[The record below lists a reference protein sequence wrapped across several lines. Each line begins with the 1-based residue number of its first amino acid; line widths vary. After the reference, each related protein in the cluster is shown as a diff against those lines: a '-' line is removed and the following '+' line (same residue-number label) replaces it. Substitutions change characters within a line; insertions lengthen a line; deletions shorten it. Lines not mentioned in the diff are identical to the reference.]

1 MTYKKE
7 KKNKT
12 NESNDALTTS
22 DPQTALHFKRAT
34 AAALK
39 AIGHCAAIEVAFVQ
53 NGNGL
58 EGERVKIQEPPA
70 ALNKADRTLVR
81 GVADATAVRL
91 RYHDPALTGSARLS
105 AQAASAAAAL
115 EQARCEALGARHMAG
130 IGGNIGAYLASQ
142 CQQKGLLAA
151 KSTADAPLP
160 EVLHLLAHEA
170 LSGQPIPPIA
180 QKAVAVWKPLL
191 ETRLAPH
198 WPKLRAALHD
208 QKAFASEVGALLLS
222 IDLIEKEPAKA
233 APDNPTENPAPPQ
246 DEPPPQKE
254 EAPEEK
260 QAPAAQGD
268 EQNDTQDH
276 AQQEA
281 FAAGEAASDDEEEGS
296 APSSASDDPTQ
307 GPVTTYRVFTT
318 SFDETVEAQD
328 LCPPAELQRLR
339 RLLDYQ
345 VRHAQNMII
354 RLAHKLQRRL
364 MAQQVRAW
372 DFDLEEGVLDA
383 GRLARVVANP
393 TLPLSFK
400 MEKETPF
407 RDTIVTIL
415 IDNSGSMRGR
425 PITLAATSADIL
437 ARTLERCGVKT
448 EILGFTTRSWKGGR
462 AREAWLE
469 AGKPPQPGRL
479 NEVRHIIYKKADAPW
494 RRARVN
500 LGLML
505 REGLLKE
512 NIDGEA
518 LLWAHN
524 RLRARPENRRILMV
538 ISDGAPVDDSTL
550 AVNPN
555 NYLDLHLKA
564 AIDWIETRSP
574 IQLAAIGIGHDVTR
588 YYRRAVTISN
598 VEELGGTMTEQLA
611 ALFD

>member
-1 MTYKKE
+1 MTE
-7 KKNKT
+7 P
-12 NESNDALTTS
+12 
-22 DPQTALHFKRAT
+22 DPLTALRFKRAT
-34 AAALK
+34 AAAIK
-39 AIGHCAAIEVAFVQ
+39 AIGHRAEIEVAFVQ
-53 NGNGL
+53 GGDGL
-58 EGERVKIQEPPA
+58 EGERVKIQEPPST
-70 ALNKADRTLVR
+70 LNEADRALVR
-81 GVADATAVRL
+81 GFADAAAVRL
-91 RYHDPALTGSARLS
+91 RYHDPALTVSARLS
-105 AQAASAAAAL
+105 PQAASAADAL

-130 IGGNIGAYLASQ
+130 IGSNIGVVLVDH
-142 CQQKGLLAA
+142 CQQKGFRAV
-151 KSTADAPLP
+151 KSTADAPLAD
-160 EVLHLLAHEA
+160 VLHLLAHEA

-180 QKAVAVWKPLL
+180 QKAVAVWRPLL
-191 ETRLAPH
+191 EGPLAPH

-208 QKAFASEVGALLLS
+208 QNAFANEVGQVLQSL
-222 IDLIEKEPAKA
+222 DLIEKENVKTASNA
-233 APDNPTENPAPPQ
+233 ATENPAPP
-246 DEPPPQKE
+246 ENAPPPDE
-254 EAPEEK
+254 EAPEEQQ
-260 QAPAAQGD
+260 QAAAAQGE
-268 EQNDTQDH
+268 EQG
-276 AQQEA
+276 EA
-281 FAAGEAASDDEEEGS
+281 EADQTALQAEGAGEEEKDEAKESALPSTSSD
-296 APSSASDDPTQ
+296 PSQ

-345 VRHAQNMII
+345 VRHAQNLII
-354 RLAHKLQRRL
+354 RLANKLQRRL

-372 DFDLEEGVLDA
+372 DFDLEEGILDA
-383 GRLARVVANP
+383 ARLARVVANP
-393 TLPLSFK
+393 MVPLSFK

-448 EILGFTTRSWKGGR
+448 EVLGFTTRSWKGGR

-469 AGKPPQPGRL
+469 SIKPPQPGRL
-479 NEVRHIIYKKADAPW
+479 NELRHIIYKKADTPW

-518 LLWAHN
+518 LLWAHG
-524 RLRARPENRRILMV
+524 RLLARPENRRILMV

-550 AVNPN
+550 AVNPA
-555 NYLDLHLKA
+555 NYLDLHLRA
-564 AIDWIETRSP
+564 AIEWIETRSP
-574 IQLAAIGIGHDVTR
+574 IQLVAIGIGHDVTR
-588 YYRRAVTISN
+588 YYRRAVTLTN

>member
-1 MTYKKE
+1 MT
-7 KKNKT
+7 T
-12 NESNDALTTS
+12 P
-22 DPQTALHFKRAT
+22 DPQTTLRFKRAIAT
-34 AAALK
+34 AIK
-39 AIGHCAAIEVAFVQ
+39 AIGHNATIEVAFVQ
-53 NGNGL
+53 GG
-58 EGERVKIQEPPA
+58 EGREGARVKIQEPPV
-70 ALNKADRTLVR
+70 ALQAEDRALVR
-81 GVADATAVRL
+81 GLADAAAVHL
-91 RYHDPALTGSARLS
+91 RYHDPSLALRGGLS
-105 AQAASAAAAL
+105 PQATSAAAAL
-115 EQARCEALGARHMAG
+115 EQARCEALGMRHLAG
-130 IGGNIGAYLASQ
+130 LGRNIGAQLASH
-142 CQQKGLLAA
+142 CQQKGFCSV
-151 KSTADAPLP
+151 KSAADAPLAD
-160 EVLHLLAHEA
+160 VLHLLAHEA
-170 LSGQPIPPIA
+170 LSGQPIPP
-180 QKAVAVWKPLL
+180 VAHKGVELWKPLL
-191 ETRLAPH
+191 ESRLAPH

-208 QKAFASEVGALLLS
+208 QKAFTGEVSALLLS
-222 IDLIEKEPAKA
+222 IDLMDKESAKA
-233 APDNPTENPAPPQ
+233 AQDNPAASPPPPKERPPQ
-246 DEPPPQKE
+246 END
-254 EAPEEK
+254 APEKE
-260 QAPAAQGD
+260 QAALSREQGEEPHED
-268 EQNDTQDH
+268 QDH
-276 AQQEA
+276 AALEA
-281 FAAGEAASDDEEEGS
+281 SASGEAERDDEEEGD
-296 APSSASDDPTQ
+296 APASASNDLAQ

-318 SFDETVEAQD
+318 NFDETVEAQD

-345 VRHAQNMII
+345 VRHAQNLII

-462 AREAWLE
+462 ARESWLG

-479 NEVRHIIYKKADAPW
+479 NEVRHILYKKADTPW

-574 IQLAAIGIGHDVTR
+574 IQLVAIGIGHDVTR

-611 ALFD
+611 ALFDEAP